1 MVVRTPGKPRIH
13 LEFEISNLEN
23 LELGWK
29 KLKNHLKFA
38 IFRWIF
44 IMTKVALLESPPGIL
59 RFLSGVRPENFS
71 SFTWKTWDLVL
82 KSSDYPTKLPKQWIW
97 IFAIVIK
104 IFLDNFQ
111 NLFRGN
117 TSSRG
122 LSRDKWG
129 GRLWINPSYYKFLGK
144 IIFDLHINID
154 RVHPVQILSCSGYCI
169 TTHIMLKNTKNA
181 EKTPKSQ
188 K

>member
-104 IFLDNFQ
+104 ILLVNFQ
-111 NLFRGN
+111 NHFRSN
-117 TSSRG
+117 TSFRV
-122 LSRDKWG
+122 LSRDKWRG
-129 GRLWINPSYYKFLGK
+129 FYIEFVHKIFFLAKSYRVLAADIKSL
-144 IIFDLHINID
+144 IISSLVTMET
-154 RVHPVQILSCSGYCI
+154 RQ
-169 TTHIMLKNTKNA
+169 
-181 EKTPKSQ
+181 KSRI
-188 K
+188 